1 MGRDSVVM
9 RRIHM
14 FNRVSADG
22 YFGAL
27 DGNIEW
33 PVQDPELDK
42 SATSG
47 MDDTDAMLFGRTTYD
62 GFKSFWPHAVDESP
76 HGPARRSPELAAMGK
91 WINRMTKYVF
101 SRTLTDASWAG
112 TKILGEFDPKVVE
125 ELKRGPGKNI
135 MIFGSGS
142 IVSLLTQHGLIDEYT
157 FVVSPLLLG
166 SGILPVR
173 GVTKHLK
180 LKLLECKEFATGNVR
195 LRYAKA

>member
-1 MGRDSVVM
+1 MG
-9 RRIHM
+9 RIHM

-27 DGNIEW
+27 DGNLDW
-33 PVQDPELDK
+33 PVQDPDLDK
-42 SATSG
+42 YATRG
-47 MDDTDAMLFGRTTYD
+47 MDDTGAMMFGRNTYD

-76 HGPARRSPELAAMGK
+76 HGPPRRSPELAAMAA
-91 WINRMTKYVF
+91 WINKMPKYVF

-125 ELKRGPGKNI
+125 DLKRSLDKTI

-142 IVSLLTQHGLIDEYT
+142 IVSLLTEHGLIDEYT

-173 GVTKHLK
+173 GVTKHVK
-180 LKLLECKEFATGNVR
+180 LKLVECKSFATDNVM